1 MLKMRLAKLTSRVVP
16 RTSAAN
22 ERTPIMETRMQRLV
36 SASKVIA
43 TVSTVR
49 MLVHLPMHIVRR
61 IAASPVAF
69 INAIERFAK
78 H

>member
-1 MLKMRLAKLTSRVVP
+1 
-16 RTSAAN
+16 
-22 ERTPIMETRMQRLV
+22 MQRLV

-49 MLVHLPMHIVRR
+49 MLIQLPAHLVRR
-61 IAASPVAF
+61 IAASPEAF
-69 INAIERFAK
+69 IDAIERFAK

>member
-1 MLKMRLAKLTSRVVP
+1 
-16 RTSAAN
+16 
-22 ERTPIMETRMQRLV
+22 MQRPV

-49 MLVHLPMHIVRR
+49 MLIQLPMHLVRR
-61 IAASPVAF
+61 IAASPEAF

>member
-1 MLKMRLAKLTSRVVP
+1 
-16 RTSAAN
+16 
-22 ERTPIMETRMQRLV
+22 MQRLV

-49 MLVHLPMHIVRR
+49 MLVQLPMLIVRR
-61 IAASPVAF
+61 IAASPEAF
-69 INAIERFAK
+69 INAIERLAK

>member
-1 MLKMRLAKLTSRVVP
+1 
-16 RTSAAN
+16 
-22 ERTPIMETRMQRLV
+22 MQRLV

-43 TVSTVR
+43 TISTVR
-49 MLVHLPMHIVRR
+49 MLIQAPKHIVRR
-61 IAASPVAF
+61 IAASPEAF